1 MKNNRRTQILE
12 RRILYLASAPQ
23 NYHGHVKQG
32 KAKKLSQTIG
42 DWGAMTTKC
51 NVVAAIKSGTERG
64 H

>member
-1 MKNNRRTQILE
+1 ME

-51 NVVAAIKSGTERG
+51 NVVASIKSGTERG